1 MERRIVVERSAVLL
15 CLALLA
21 AAPAAAQQRM
31 YKCVDA
37 KGKVYYTQLP
47 PRECLGRETQELSG
61 SARVIKRIE
70 PPPTA
75 AERAKLE
82 AQREAENKRK
92 QEADLKAKEQER
104 LNTALLSTYSSEKD
118 IEEARARALRDNE
131 AAMRETQR
139 RIDAALKRQ
148 KELGAENAAKAP
160 KLAQDIQDNELEL
173 RTQRTSLESRK
184 KQIDAIN
191 AKYDE
196 DKRRYIELTRGNAP
210 AGRTVPASAK
220 K

>member
-37 KGKVYYTQLP
+37 RGKVYYTQLP

-75 AERAKLE
+75 AERAKLD

-104 LNTALLSTYSSEKD
+104 MNTALLSTYSSEKD

-173 RTQRTSLESRK
+173 RTQRTSL
-184 KQIDAIN
+184 
-191 AKYDE
+191 
-196 DKRRYIELTRGNAP
+196 
-210 AGRTVPASAK
+210 
-220 K
+220 